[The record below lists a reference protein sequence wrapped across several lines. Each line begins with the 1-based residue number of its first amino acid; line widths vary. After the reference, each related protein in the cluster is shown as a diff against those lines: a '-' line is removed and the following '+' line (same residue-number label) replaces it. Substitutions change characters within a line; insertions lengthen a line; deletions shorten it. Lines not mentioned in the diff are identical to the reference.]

1 MLKNALNLFYNNR
14 RWIAKHA
21 LYFLY
26 YILVLLVSSLHILA
40 TLLVN
45 FSLIIYIFVFAE
57 TSTPSKQSSTVC
69 ITHIYMFVL
78 AIGNYLIF
86 IIMVNSYAELLP
98 WELGFHTLFYAM
110 SALYLYWCRE
120 RALIFNDDCK
130 RSFDIKSYVC
140 FFFHEI
146 FLLYFNGLG

>member
-1 MLKNALNLFYNNR
+1 MLKNALNLFSNHR

-26 YILVLLVSSLHILA
+26 YILVLLVSSLHILL
-40 TLLVN
+40 TFLVN
-45 FSLIIYIFVFAE
+45 FSLIIYIFVFA
-57 TSTPSKQSSTVC
+57 TPKQSPIC

-98 WELGFHTLFYAM
+98 WELAFHTLFYAM

-120 RALIFNDDCK
+120 RSLIFNDDSK
-130 RSFDIKSYVC
+130 RSFDIKSYVSMK
-140 FFFHEI
+140 FFFPI
-146 FLLYFNGLG
+146 YF